1 MSQALSNMDLLFAS
15 PPTEQTSP
23 LWLLPV
29 EIREMIYG
37 QILPFSST
45 LYPRVSDI
53 FKLISNHEEGR
64 SRKLRTHEKVLALG
78 RTCQSFHTD
87 LIPFYYKTKTLSFS
101 SAYDLYKY
109 LYMIGLY
116 RRKHV
121 RRIDFWL
128 KGAPNH
134 WRVTT
139 QEVYEWACEL
149 LSECRSL
156 RRLGIGVSEETRD
169 ERMGSGP
176 VKGLEALTGM
186 GLKDLE
192 VKVRE
197 VFAWGPQW
205 TGVWD
210 MPYEFEFG
218 HELGLTRFYTR
229 EAVNAFEMR
238 LVQNMK
244 SEQGSM
250 GKDEKSEGEDGA
262 QVVNCEIDDPRSAH
276 KKARCKRRASSVTGN
291 RGKKRVKVGTAR
303 KGKLEKR

>member
-1 MSQALSNMDLLFAS
+1 MSQALSKMDLLFAS
-15 PPTEQTSP
+15 PATEQTSP

-29 EIREMIYG
+29 EIRELIYG
-37 QILPFSST
+37 HILPFSST
-45 LYPRVSDI
+45 LHPRVSDI
-53 FKLISNHEEGR
+53 FKVISNHEEGR

-78 RTCQSFHTD
+78 RTCQSFYTE
-87 LIPFYYKTKTLSFS
+87 LIPFYYRTKTLSFS

-109 LYMIGLY
+109 LYMIGSY
-116 RRKHV
+116 RRQHLQ
-121 RRIDFWL
+121 RIDFWL
-128 KGAPNH
+128 KGVPSY

-139 QEVYEWACEL
+139 QEIYEWACEL

-186 GLKDLE
+186 GLKELE
-192 VKVRE
+192 VRVRE

-210 MPYEFEFG
+210 MSYDFG
-218 HELGLTRFYTR
+218 HELGLTRFFTR
-229 EAVNAFEMR
+229 EAVVAFETR

-244 SEQGSM
+244 SEKGSIR
-250 GKDEKSEGEDGA
+250 KEEKTEGAQGA
-262 QVVNCEIDDPRSAH
+262 QVVNYVFEDTRSVH
-276 KKARCKRRASSVTGN
+276 RKAKNKRGTSDVTEN
-291 RGKKRVKVGTAR
+291 RGKKRAKVATAR
-303 KGKLEKR
+303 KGKRDKRE